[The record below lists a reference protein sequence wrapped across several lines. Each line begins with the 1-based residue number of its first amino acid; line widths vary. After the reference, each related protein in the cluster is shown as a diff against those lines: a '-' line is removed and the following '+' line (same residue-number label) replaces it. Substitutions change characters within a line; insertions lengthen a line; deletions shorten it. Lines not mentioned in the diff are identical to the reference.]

1 MYTLGTFYTFTKDH
15 RNHLSQ
21 DYILFLTNM
30 TEDNPNIW
38 QSVKPATIASW
49 LKGVMDEAGA
59 DTDRFTVHSIRPASS
74 TKTVTMGSEIDQVKM
89 HANWSL
95 KSNTFENYYYKPHDQ
110 HKRGREMANKLFGD
124 VTENRTT
131 SEVGVEPTTIV
142 VRTTD
147 NSNVGETKTI

>member
-1 MYTLGTFYTFTKDH
+1 
-15 RNHLSQ
+15 
-21 DYILFLTNM
+21 M

-74 TKTVTMGSEIDQVKM
+74 TKTVTMGLEIDQVKM
-89 HANWSL
+89 HANRSL